1 MMMILG
7 SLATITDQVNKLVEL
22 LSIASPYARASFYAN
37 KHPHVVVCGSMTV
50 VFYFLC
56 FPADVLCCR
65 LCFDA
70 RCLGLAT
77 LTTRTWLRRVFHFAN
92 AAVRLLKDVCS
103 HTLLRMMFSLFQPL
117 CVRSGRVGG
126 CAMRNRPLS
135 KTFWKSK

>member
-1 MMMILG
+1 MMILG

-70 RCLGLAT
+70 RCLGLAI
-77 LTTRTWLRRVFHFAN
+77 LTTHTWLRRVFHFAN
-92 AAVRLLKDVCS
+92 ADEFCIFEIRRESNPRGSKPPSHTVCDLNHSTNRLYTIGTKCS
-103 HTLLRMMFSLFQPL
+103 HHM
-117 CVRSGRVGG
+117 
-126 CAMRNRPLS
+126 
-135 KTFWKSK
+135 